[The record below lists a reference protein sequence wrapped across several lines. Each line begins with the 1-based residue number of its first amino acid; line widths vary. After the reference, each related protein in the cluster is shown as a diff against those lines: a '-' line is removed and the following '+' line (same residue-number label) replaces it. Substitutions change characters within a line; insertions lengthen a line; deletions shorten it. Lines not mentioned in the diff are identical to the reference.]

1 MHATTILKRN
11 SLRLLVILSIFSSFA
26 IFAGAAPKKKGG
38 EPAKPESLY
47 HRIGGQPA
55 IDATVEVFYKKVLA
69 DKRVSHFFDGINMK
83 KQRAKQ
89 KAFIAAVLGGP
100 NPWKGKDLRRAHD
113 SLDLNESHFNAI
125 AENLQA
131 SLKEMKVDP
140 KLIGE
145 VMAIVASTKNDVL
158 NR

>member
-1 MHATTILKRN
+1 MNIPTNMKSN
-11 SLRLLVILSIFSSFA
+11 SSYLLALLVIFSSFA
-26 IFAGAAPKKKGG
+26 LFADAAPEKKGRQ
-38 EPAKPESLY
+38 PAKAESLY
-47 HRIGGQPA
+47 HRIGGQAA

-69 DKRVSHFFDGINMK
+69 DKRVSHFFEGINMK

-89 KAFIAAVLGGP
+89 KAFIAAALGGP
-100 NPWKGKDLRRAHD
+100 IPWKGKDMRRAHD

-140 KLIGE
+140 KLISE
-145 VMAIVASTKNDVL
+145 VMTIVASTKNDVL

>member
-1 MHATTILKRN
+1 MHAPTILKRN

-26 IFAGAAPKKKGG
+26 IFAGAAPKKKGE

-47 HRIGGQPA
+47 QRIGGQPA

-69 DKRVSHFFDGINMK
+69 DKRVNHFFKGINMK

-158 NR
+158 NL

>member
-1 MHATTILKRN
+1 MTTL
-11 SLRLLVILSIFSSFA
+11 
-26 IFAGAAPKKKGG
+26 
-38 EPAKPESLY
+38 
-47 HRIGGQPA
+47 
-55 IDATVEVFYKKVLA
+55 KKVEPGTPPASDAVDAEAAHLA
-69 DKRVSHFFDGINMK
+69 AVERLTS
-83 KQRAKQ
+83 KQ